1 MCKNTYVFSR
11 DVTVVN
17 ELGIHARSAAKIA
30 ELAQNAKSKVWL
42 QKGEEK
48 VDGKSIID
56 ILTLACE
63 KGSTVRIA
71 IEDRSDMD
79 IVNEIVKLFRNGFGE

>member
-1 MCKNTYVFSR
+1 M
-11 DVTVVN
+11 DVIVVN

-42 QKGEEK
+42 QKGDEK

-56 ILTLACE
+56 ILTLACG
-63 KGSTVRIA
+63 KGSTIRIA
-71 IEDRSDMD
+71 IEDQSDMD
-79 IVNEIVKLFRNGFGE
+79 IFNKIIKLVKNGFRE